1 MEEDVRYILATPT
14 NSGLDDVVAWHFDRR
29 GLFSVKSAY
38 HVLNDE
44 KQRVKPRQRGESSS
58 GGRHEKRKKST

>member
-44 KQRVKPRQRGESSS
+44 KNRVKR
-58 GGRHEKRKKST
+58 